1 MYPFIFQLDDKSY
14 HNYYL
19 LYNAYTSYLHTLTQ
33 TQVHDLKQAQS
44 PSTAQ
49 LHSMLMDPA
58 VNLMFLKMKS
68 ELKDVKEK
76 LAQAQTDL
84 SAWKFSTDRSVPATV
99 SIVRK
104 RPLLTDYCTS
114 SIDRCLMT
122 TCLLL
127 YHMICLLCRM
137 HHCSYE
143 QSTMSLLAKTRD
155 HMIQY
160 LAYCLGCKLL
170 PKAPSCILC
179 SVSSPLCG

>member
-1 MYPFIFQLDDKSY
+1 MLFLCIPSPFNWMIIMPHIIFVQCTY
-14 HNYYL
+14 FIR
-19 LYNAYTSYLHTLTQ
+19 AYTTQ

-84 SAWKFSTDRSVPATV
+84 SAWKFSTDRSVTATV
-99 SIVRK
+99 IIVR
-104 RPLLTDYCTS
+104 RRALLTNYCSS

-137 HHCSYE
+137 HHCSHE
-143 QSTMSLLAKTRD
+143 LLIMSLLAKTG
-155 HMIQY
+155 IT
-160 LAYCLGCKLL
+160 
-170 PKAPSCILC
+170 
-179 SVSSPLCG
+179 

>member
-1 MYPFIFQLDDKSY
+1 MYPFSSFNWMINHTTQLFLYKTHISY
-14 HNYYL
+14 M
-19 LYNAYTSYLHTLTQ
+19 HTPTQ

-84 SAWKFSTDRSVPATV
+84 SAWKFSTDRSVTATTV
-99 SIVRK
+99 NIVRR
-104 RPLLTDYCTS
+104 RPLLTNYCS
-114 SIDRCLMT
+114 ISIDRCLMT

-127 YHMICLLCRM
+127 YHMICLLCHI
-137 HHCSYE
+137 HHCSHE
-143 QSTMSLLAKTRD
+143 LSVLAKTRD
-155 HMIQY
+155 HMIW
-160 LAYCLGCKLL
+160 YCLGS
-170 PKAPSCILC
+170 KATPYVLY
-179 SVSSPLCG
+179 SVTSPWCE

>member
-1 MYPFIFQLDDKSY
+1 MIN
-14 HNYYL
+14 HATIYY
-19 LYNAYTSYLHTLTQ
+19 LYNAHIPCLHTLTQ
-33 TQVHDLKQAQS
+33 TQVHDLKQSQS

-84 SAWKFSTDRSVPATV
+84 SAWKFSTDRSVQATV

-104 RPLLTDYCTS
+104 RPLLTNYC
-114 SIDRCLMT
+114 IDRCFMT

-127 YHMICLLCRM
+127 YHIICLLCCM
-137 HHCSYE
+137 HHHSHE
-143 QSTMSLLAKTRD
+143 PMSLIAKIEG

-160 LAYCLGCKLL
+160 FVYCLGCVK
-170 PKAPSCILC
+170 SCPRHSLVSC
-179 SVSSPLCG
+179 GSVSSPLCGWDVKNLYLLDP